1 MFEHS
6 TSSVYDTRNTQRSK
20 RNSYDAAQAPSHPH
34 VMSLHNLIRGKL
46 VNHDEKQLAL
56 FKHGTK
62 LVLCIN
68 VGDRCSGS
76 LISLPF

>member
-46 VNHDEKQLAL
+46 VNHDEKAPRAL
-56 FKHGTK
+56 QTRHQ
-62 LVLCIN
+62 V
-68 VGDRCSGS
+68 SS
-76 LISLPF
+76 LHQRWRSLQR